1 MSADLKSNKK
11 LTTDR
16 KVVVFLLGFTLVN
29 GWLID
34 KKPAVNY
41 LWSNV
46 LKLQL
51 FHRLTWILIERLR
64 AQTDRRWFRSYL
76 LGCFVKCFYFV
87 WSKIIISTSSCQKC
101 LGEGVSIVVPA
112 WWAVSI
118 AKVGIGIATRWR
130 VVDNV
135 NVIAPTESR
144 SIRRA
149 VVYGVGIVRTIH
161 PCLRKFH
168 RCPSWLVYQREKEC
182 LGIVSVLAAAGTCW
196 ENKKRK
202 MLIEIQTLM

>member
-1 MSADLKSNKK
+1 MPADLKSNKK

-46 LKLQL
+46 LKLRL

-87 WSKIIISTSSCQKC
+87 WSKITITSSCQKC

-112 WWAVSI
+112 WWAVSP
-118 AKVGIGIATRWR
+118 AKVGKGTATRWR
-130 VVDNV
+130 IVDNI
-135 NVIAPTESR
+135 NAMASSESR

-149 VVYGVGIVRTIH
+149 VVYGVGIAVTIL
-161 PCLRKFH
+161 PCLRQFH
-168 RCPSWLVYQREKEC
+168 RCPSWLVNQREKKC
-182 LGIVSVLAAAGTCW
+182 LGIISPPGATAGTCW

>member
-1 MSADLKSNKK
+1 MDVLLIRNMP
-11 LTTDR
+11 LTTCE
-16 KVVVFLLGFTLVN
+16 VIFS
-29 GWLID
+29 
-34 KKPAVNY
+34 NY
-41 LWSNV
+41 
-46 LKLQL
+46 KL

-76 LGCFVKCFYFV
+76 LGCYVKCFHFV
-87 WSKIIISTSSCQKC
+87 WSKRISASQKC

-112 WWAVSI
+112 RWAVSI
-118 AKVGIGIATRWR
+118 AKVGIGTAASWR
-130 VVDNV
+130 VVDNL

-144 SIRRA
+144 SMRRA
-149 VVYGVGIVRTIH
+149 VVCAVRTIL
-161 PCLRKFH
+161 PCLRQFH
-168 RCPSWLVYQREKEC
+168 RRPSWLVNQREKKC

>member
-1 MSADLKSNKK
+1 MPADLKSNKK

-41 LWSNV
+41 LWSNIF
-46 LKLQL
+46 KLQL

-112 WWAVSI
+112 WWAVSN
-118 AKVGIGIATRWR
+118 AKVGKGTAASWR
-130 VVDNV
+130 IVGNINV
-135 NVIAPTESR
+135 MASESR

-149 VVYGVGIVRTIH
+149 VVYGVSIVVTIL

-168 RCPSWLVYQREKEC
+168 RCPSWLVNQREKKC
-182 LGIVSVLAAAGTCW
+182 LGIVSVPGATAVTWW

>member
-1 MSADLKSNKK
+1 MPVALKSNKK
-11 LTTDR
+11 LTTD
-16 KVVVFLLGFTLVN
+16 KKAVVFLLGFTLVN
-29 GWLID
+29 GCFID
-34 KKPAVNY
+34 KKHAVNY
-41 LWSNV
+41 LWSNIF
-46 LKLQL
+46 KLQL
-51 FHRLTWILIERLR
+51 FHRLTWILIKRLR

-87 WSKIIISTSSCQKC
+87 WSKIIITSSCQKC

-112 WWAVSI
+112 WWAVSMTKFGKGT
-118 AKVGIGIATRWR
+118 AASWR

-135 NVIAPTESR
+135 NVMAPTESR
-144 SIRRA
+144 SMRRA
-149 VVYGVGIVRTIH
+149 VVCAVRTIL

-168 RCPSWLVYQREKEC
+168 RCPSWLVNQREKKC
-182 LGIVSVLAAAGTCW
+182 LGIVSVPGATAGTCW

>member
-1 MSADLKSNKK
+1 MPTDLKSNKK

-16 KVVVFLLGFTLVN
+16 KAVVFLLGFTLVN

-34 KKPAVNY
+34 KKHAVNY
-41 LWSNV
+41 LWSNIF
-46 LKLQL
+46 KLQL
-51 FHRLTWILIERLR
+51 FHWLTWILIERLR

-87 WSKIIISTSSCQKC
+87 WSKIIITSSCQKC

-118 AKVGIGIATRWR
+118 TKVGIGIATSWR

-135 NVIAPTESR
+135 YVIAISESR
-144 SIRRA
+144 SIIRA
-149 VVYGVGIVRTIH
+149 AVCGIYATTILS
-161 PCLRKFH
+161 CLRQFH
-168 RCPSWLVYQREKEC
+168 RRPSWLVNQREKKC
-182 LGIVSVLAAAGTCW
+182 LGIILILAAGTFW
-196 ENKKRK
+196 EHKKRK
-202 MLIEIQTLM
+202 KLIEIQTLM